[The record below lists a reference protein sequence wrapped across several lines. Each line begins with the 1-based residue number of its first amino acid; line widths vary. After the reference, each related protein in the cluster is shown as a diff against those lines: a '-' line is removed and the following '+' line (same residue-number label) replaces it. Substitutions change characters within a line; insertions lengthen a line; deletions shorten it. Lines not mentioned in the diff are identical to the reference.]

1 MRLLLLS
8 STLIGAIAHAQPCP
22 GRPSWP
28 SASWPVKLETSE
40 AKRGAIEALET
51 FAFTLTGTD
60 GERLGLRTDSLLII
74 KKGVIIYER
83 YARGFDAEKPH
94 LSWSVAKSLTSALIG
109 VAVQRGA
116 LALTD
121 SICRFVPEAEDSG
134 HCAITV
140 KDLITFSSGMK
151 WQEEYENQTYQ
162 VSSVISMLYGSGHK
176 DQLAHILSHP
186 VMGAPGTTWSYSTAD
201 AQLASLVARRALEV
215 RDGKDAFWTLLFDR
229 IGLSKLVFE
238 EDGQGMPQGGS
249 SLYAT
254 PRDFAKFGFL
264 FLNDGC
270 WNGERLLPEGW
281 VTAST
286 TPSEA
291 YLATLP
297 AEPRPSG
304 YSWWLN
310 RSLPAQS
317 RARPFPAV
325 PEDAYLASGHWG
337 QRIIVVPSEDLLVL
351 RFGDDRKAT
360 IDNDELISRAIEV
373 AR

>member
-1 MRLLLLS
+1 MRFLILT
-8 STLIGAIAHAQPCP
+8 STLIGALVHAQPCP
-22 GRPSWP
+22 SRPSWP
-28 SASWPVKLETSE
+28 SEAWPVKLVSAAEKKAAIDDLE
-40 AKRGAIEALET
+40 A
-51 FAFTLTGTD
+51 FAFTLTGKD
-60 GERLGLRTDSLLII
+60 SERLGIRTDSLVII
-74 KKGVIIYER
+74 KNGTIVYER
-83 YARGFDAEKPH
+83 YARGFDADKPH

-109 VAVQRGA
+109 VAVHRGA

-121 SICRFVPEAEDSG
+121 SICRFVPEAEG
-134 HCAITV
+134 TKHCSITV

-162 VSSVISMLYGSGHK
+162 VSSVLSMLFGVGHK

-186 VMGAPGTTWSYSTAD
+186 VSGTPGTTWMYSTGD

-215 RDGKDAFWTLLFDR
+215 KDGKDAFWTQLFDR

-238 EDGQGMPQGGS
+238 EDGKGMPQGGS
-249 SLYAT
+249 TIYAT

-281 VTAST
+281 VKASI
-286 TPSEA
+286 TPSDA
-291 YLATLP
+291 YVTTLP

-310 RSLPAQS
+310 RPLPAQS
-317 RARPFPAV
+317 RPKPWPDV
-325 PEDAYLASGHWG
+325 PEDAYAASGHWG
-337 QRIIVVPSEDLLVL
+337 QRIVVVPSEDVVIV
-351 RFGDDRKAT
+351 RFGDDRKGA
-360 IDNDELISRAIEV
+360 IDANGLIKRALEV
-373 AR
+373 TR

>member
-1 MRLLLLS
+1 M
-8 STLIGAIAHAQPCP
+8 
-22 GRPSWP
+22 
-28 SASWPVKLETSE
+28 KLETSA
-40 AKRGAIEALET
+40 AKQRAIEGLET
-51 FAFTLTGTD
+51 FAFTLTGKD
-60 GERLGLRTDSLLII
+60 SERLGTRTDSLLII
-74 KKGVIIYER
+74 KNGVIVYER

-109 VAVQRGA
+109 VAVHRGA

-121 SICRFVPEAEDSG
+121 SVCRFVREAEATG

-162 VSSVISMLYGSGHK
+162 VSSVLSMLFGGGHV

-186 VMGAPGTTWSYSTAD
+186 VTGTPGTTWSYSTAD

-215 RDGKDAFWTLLFDR
+215 RDGRDAFWTQLFDR
-229 IGLSKLVFE
+229 IGMSKLVFE
-238 EDGQGMPQGGS
+238 EDKRGMPQGGS
-249 SLYAT
+249 TLYAT

-281 VTAST
+281 VKAST

-291 YLATLP
+291 YVATLP

-304 YSWWLN
+304 NAWWLN
-310 RSLPAQS
+310 RPLPAQS
-317 RARPFPAV
+317 RPKPFPDA

-337 QRIIVVPSEDLLVL
+337 QRIIVVPSEDVLVI

-360 IDNDELISRAIEV
+360 IDNNELITRALEV